1 MAAIIFDQS
10 GLERLLQEAASA
22 HPQECCG
29 ILLGEGAHIT
39 AIQPAPNVHPDPHAH
54 FEIDPQ
60 ALVDAHRAARSGG
73 PKVLGYYHSHP
84 NGLARPSATDRAQAA
99 HDGSLW
105 AIVAD
110 GGVTFWRDD
119 EAGFSALSYAV
130 DGA

>member
-1 MAAIIFDQS
+1 MAAITLHQS
-10 GLERLLQEAASA
+10 LLEQLLHEAASA
-22 HPQECCG
+22 QPHECCG
-29 ILLGEGAHIT
+29 ILLGEGTCIT
-39 AIQPAPNVHPDPHAH
+39 AINPASNVHPEPHAH

-73 PKVLGYYHSHP
+73 PNVLGHYHSHP

-99 HDGSLW
+99 HDGSVW

-119 EAGFSALSYAV
+119 EAGFSPLSYAV
-130 DGA
+130 EGA